1 MGLGLFAGIF
11 VVSGFLHFFR
21 PAPYLRIIPP
31 FLPWPRAIL
40 WISGAAE
47 IMGGAG
53 MLLRKTRR
61 SAAYALAALLV
72 TVFPANIY
80 MAAAHVSF
88 AGILGQSWV
97 QWLRLPLQLP
107 LILWALYYAKS
118 REGDATPD

>member
-1 MGLGLFAGIF
+1 
-11 VVSGFLHFFR
+11 
-21 PAPYLRIIPP
+21 
-31 FLPWPRAIL
+31 LPWPRAIL

>member
-88 AGILGQSWV
+88 AGILGRSWV